1 MKKGTW
7 IILSMVLTITICT
20 FFVKLRYDIGFRGE
34 QLYLVYPIG
43 GIIWGFLAFV
53 LIVISGGTIL
63 SDECEEKGNLN
74 EKR

>member
-7 IILSMVLTITICT
+7 IILSMVLTIIICT

-53 LIVISGGTIL
+53 LIVISGGTVL
-63 SDECEEKGNLN
+63 LDGDEN
-74 EKR
+74 E